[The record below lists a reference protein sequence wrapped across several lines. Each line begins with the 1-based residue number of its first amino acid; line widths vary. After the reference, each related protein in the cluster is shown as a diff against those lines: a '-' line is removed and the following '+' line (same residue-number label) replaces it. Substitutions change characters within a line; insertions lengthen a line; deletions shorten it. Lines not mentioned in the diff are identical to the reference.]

1 METTSLSS
9 RFAARA
15 VFRTLLILAAAL
27 AALSLLVVKIGHG
40 LTYSVLTYESQRTGD
55 WDIYAFDPLHNRSI
69 NLTRSPGGDTDA
81 SWSPDGE
88 KLAFISWRAGT
99 PNLFMLTI
107 TPPRVFQLDDHRM
120 AVGYHPV
127 WSPDSRQI
135 VYEVERSGSIDLYR
149 VDIDAPLS
157 SVIALTNLP
166 TDSRFPAWS
175 PDGTQIAYV
184 SWATGDA
191 EIMVMGADGTNN
203 ANLTQN
209 HGWDVSPAW
218 SPDGTEITFFSL
230 RDRTNLE
237 LLLMDQAGGNL
248 RRITTST
255 SAAMHNIAWART
267 LWSPDGRSVSR
278 LVPTDS
284 GARVE
289 VWSAAGG
296 GLWQSPYESR
306 ILKLD
311 LWLPSGLLFTE
322 VYNYSTFR
330 IMEITPNG
338 DPRILIQDGS
348 YPIWWR

>member
-27 AALSLLVVKIGHG
+27 AALSLLVVNIGHG

-107 TPPRVFQLDDHRM
+107 TPPRVLQLDDHRM

-218 SPDGTEITFFSL
+218 SADGREIAFFSI
-230 RDRTNLE
+230 RD
-237 LLLMDQAGGNL
+237 GGYRDLYVMARDGSNQRPL
-248 RRITTST
+248 ST
-255 SAAMHNIAWART
+255 SSAINSGAYWRAPI
-267 LWSPDGRSVSR
+267 WSPDGAAILHGTTLPDGGYATVTQVDR
-278 LVPTDS
+278 
-284 GARVE
+284 
-289 VWSAAGG
+289 SAAGRVIFTAAMV
-296 GLWQSPYESR
+296 SPE
-306 ILKLD
+306 
-311 LWLPSGLLFTE
+311 LWLPDGAIFTTQRGREWEIWRVDADGRRQLLTE
-322 VYNYSTFR
+322 GRF
-330 IMEITPNG
+330 
-338 DPRILIQDGS
+338 
-348 YPIWWR
+348 PIRWR